1 MKALDQS
8 PLDPE
13 FVQNPYPFYDTARE
27 QGDLFHWNNYGFPC
41 AAGFSTVNDLL
52 RDRRFGR
59 EMPDDLRPEIPDH
72 LAAFYAV
79 EKHSLLELEPPKH
92 TRIRSLLV
100 RTFTSRRINDLGP
113 EIDRITRQLCDKF
126 PDQPFDIIT
135 EFAEHIPVIII
146 CKMLGVPKEM
156 GPQLLRWSHDMVAM
170 YQARRD
176 RGVEDRAVAATLAF
190 SDYIKQLLAERQQ
203 NPGDDLITHLID
215 ARSKGEKL
223 SEEELITT
231 CILLLNA
238 GHEATVHSIA
248 NGIKTI
254 LESGQ
259 PAISYFNDDKST
271 LRCIDETIR
280 FDPPLHMFTRIA
292 LQDISIFDH
301 DFKRGDSVGL
311 MLAAA
316 NRDPAHYK
324 NPDRFD
330 VLRGGVGQLGFGA
343 GLHFCI
349 GAPLARLEMGI
360 ALPILFERFP
370 ALKIVEKPVYANRYH
385 FHGLEKLM
393 VTSG

>member
-1 MKALDQS
+1 MKHLDQS
-8 PLDPE
+8 PLEPE
-13 FVQNPYPFYDTARE
+13 FVQDPYPFYDIARE
-27 QGDLFHWNNYGFPC
+27 QGPLFHWNDYDFPC
-41 AAGFSTVNDLL
+41 AAGFSAVNDLL

-59 EMPDDLRPEIPDH
+59 EMPDDLKPEIPDH
-72 LAAFYAV
+72 LAAFYAL
-79 EKHSLLELEPPKH
+79 EQHSLLELEPPKH

-113 EIDRITRQLCDKF
+113 EIDQISRRLCNNL

-135 EFAEHIPVIII
+135 EYAEHIPVIII
-146 CKMLGVPKEM
+146 CRMLGVPEEM

-176 RGVEDRAVAATLAF
+176 REIEDRAVAATLAF
-190 SDYIKQLLAERQQ
+190 SDYMQQLLLERRKS
-203 NPGDDLITHLID
+203 PGEDLISHLIT
-215 ARSKGEKL
+215 ARSQGEKL
-223 SEEELITT
+223 SEQELITT

-238 GHEATVHSIA
+238 GHEATVHSIS

-259 PAISYFNDDKST
+259 PPISYFTDDKST

-292 LQDISIFDH
+292 LQDMQVFGH
-301 DFKRGDSVGL
+301 DFQRGDSVGL

-316 NRDPAHYK
+316 NREPERYENPAK
-324 NPDRFD
+324 FN
-330 VLRGGVGQLGFGA
+330 VERGGVGQLGFGA

-370 ALKIVEKPVYANRYH
+370 NLKIAEKPVYANRYH

>member
-1 MKALDQS
+1 MNHLDQS

-13 FVQNPYPFYDTARE
+13 FVQNPYPFYHKARE
-27 QGDLFHWNNYGFPC
+27 QGDLFHWNDYDFPC

-52 RDRRFGR
+52 RDRSFGR
-59 EMPDDLRPEIPDH
+59 EMPDDLRGEIPEH
-72 LAAFYAV
+72 LAPFYAL
-79 EKHSLLELEPPKH
+79 EQHSLLELEPPKH

-113 EIDRITRQLCDKF
+113 EIDRITRQLCGKF

-146 CKMLGVPKEM
+146 CRMLGVPKEM
-156 GPQLLRWSHDMVAM
+156 GPQLLGWSHDMVAM

-176 RGVEDRAVAATLAF
+176 REVEDRAVAATLAF
-190 SDYIKQLLAERQQ
+190 SNYIKQLLAERQK
-203 NPGDDLITHLID
+203 NPGDDLITHLIN

-223 SEEELITT
+223 TEEELITT

-254 LESGQ
+254 LESDQ
-259 PAISYFNDDKST
+259 PAISYFTDDKST

-292 LQDISIFDH
+292 LQDISIYGH

-311 MLAAA
+311 MLGAA
-316 NRDPAHYK
+316 NRDPTQYK
-324 NPDRFD
+324 NPDQFD

-360 ALPILFERFP
+360 ALPILFEKFP
-370 ALKIVEKPVYANRYH
+370 DLKITEKPRYANRYH
-385 FHGLEKLM
+385 FHGLEKLL
-393 VTSG
+393 VTTG